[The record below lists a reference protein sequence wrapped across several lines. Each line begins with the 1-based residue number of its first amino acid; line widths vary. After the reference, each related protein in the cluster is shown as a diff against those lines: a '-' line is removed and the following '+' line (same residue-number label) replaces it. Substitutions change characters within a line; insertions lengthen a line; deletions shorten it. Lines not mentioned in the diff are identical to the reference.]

1 MIDENYKKSC
11 KEVIEILSCIPKED
25 YAKIPNEI
33 IKVLENDKDENY
45 NFEYDPRKTLDEQNV
60 SKQAKTII
68 AIFFRDYWSNDQQR
82 KKIKEYE
89 NACIRKMEEEKNKKY
104 NPNRIFLKD
113 NQIKGNTKI
122 KEKALVNNDKTILK
136 KILSRIKSFF
146 YKKVNNIK

>member
-68 AIFFRDYWSNDQQR
+68 AIFFRDYWSTPEQR
-82 KKIKEYE
+82 KKIKSFQS
-89 NACIRKMEEEKNKKY
+89 NKRNIIEEEKRQRFDSENLFKTKSVINEELERNKEKSSIIVY
-104 NPNRIFLKD
+104 RKNIFSKIL
-113 NQIKGNTKI
+113 NKI
-122 KEKALVNNDKTILK
+122 KNLFKRNRD
-136 KILSRIKSFF
+136 
-146 YKKVNNIK
+146 